1 METLRLI
8 TLNEWRWVDN
18 ILERKRV
25 SQRFS
30 PLLEFIV
37 LSYQHVNVIFQSIQL
52 DKAYKLVTHTLSLQP
67 ILIMYNTKSLS
78 GVFDFSLSNLRGEK
92 KESYQIS

>member
-1 METLRLI
+1 MKTLRLI
-8 TLNEWRWVDN
+8 TLNGWQWVDN
-18 ILERKRV
+18 LIGRKRV

-52 DKAYKLVTHTLSLQP
+52 DKVHKLVTHTLSLQP

-92 KESYQIS
+92 KES